1 MVNQDAF
8 EKREQTLEDE
18 FFFRVDEKL
27 RADIRRS
34 LERERSREALAKATG
49 LSDADLL
56 DALLDCGL
64 EATTIAAFA
73 LVPAVF
79 VAWADYSV
87 TEPER
92 AAVMDAAEKRGIEK
106 DSLAWQVLNSWL
118 DSPPKKSLW
127 ETWQRYA
134 VAVKGSLPQPATVLL
149 SANILK
155 IAETVAETS
164 GGVLGFGKTSSNEQ
178 AVLDGIKA
186 TLG

>member
-1 MVNQDAF
+1 MQNQDAF

-18 FFFRVDEKL
+18 FFYRVDEQL

-34 LERERSREALAKATG
+34 LERESSREALSEATG
-49 LSDADLL
+49 LTDPDLL
-56 DALLDCGL
+56 EALLDCGL
-64 EATTIAAFA
+64 QATSIAAFA

-92 AAVMDAAEKRGIEK
+92 ETVMQAAEKRGIEK
-106 DSLAWQVLNSWL
+106 DSLAWQVLHSWL

-134 VAVKGSLPQPATVLL
+134 DAVKLSLPQAGTVML
-149 SANILK
+149 SANIVH
-155 IAETVAETS
+155 IAETVAEAS
-164 GGVLGFGKTSSNEQ
+164 GGVLGIGKTSKNEQ
-178 AVLDGIKA
+178 AVIDDIKA